1 MEPVLHQAHCFR
13 GPCDHIVDVAGNVI
27 CAQESEIVAGL
38 PQEPHEKCISPGGSR
53 GETGLNYSSRNPN
66 IGISANPNVR
76 GGAKFQESHSALLVC
91 KRGDGVQKGEIQRL
105 QKRTP
110 QLFHPFLSPCILH
123 AFKETG
129 CDTEEK
135 VAFVQCDSF

>member
-53 GETGLNYSSRNPN
+53 GETGLNYSSRNQN
-66 IGISANPNVR
+66 IGISANTNVR
-76 GGAKFQESHSALLVC
+76 V
-91 KRGDGVQKGEIQRL
+91 GVHLNSTNIIMQ
-105 QKRTP
+105 
-110 QLFHPFLSPCILH
+110 FLC
-123 AFKETG
+123 
-129 CDTEEK
+129 
-135 VAFVQCDSF
+135 

>member
-76 GGAKFQESHSALLVC
+76 GG
-91 KRGDGVQKGEIQRL
+91 G
-105 QKRTP
+105 RT
-110 QLFHPFLSPCILH
+110 
-123 AFKETG
+123 
-129 CDTEEK
+129 
-135 VAFVQCDSF
+135 